1 MARFL
6 IVVAALFGAL
16 PVAAQAPQSETR
28 GRYCYADL
36 TDNASTFRAVIN
48 TYRTP
53 QKILILEVKK
63 RQAADTYVNEFMS
76 FSVGFEYATVG
87 LVDED
92 VVKSAR
98 NYLLRNRKY
107 TAGNE
112 LADAEV
118 QLVNVIRKACPAR

>member
-1 MARFL
+1 MAGFVI
-6 IVVAALFGAL
+6 IVVALLGAL
-16 PVAAQAPQSETR
+16 PLSAQAPASETR

-36 TDNASTFRAVIN
+36 TDNASKFRAVIN

-63 RQAADTYVNEFMS
+63 RQAADTYVNEFLS
-76 FSVGFEYATVG
+76 FSVGFDYAIVG

-92 VVKSAR
+92 VVRSAR

-107 TAGNE
+107 TGGSE
-112 LADAEV
+112 LADADV
-118 QLVNVIRKACPAR
+118 QLVNQIRKACPAR